1 MVYCFDIGGS
11 FIKFGVPDE
20 AGQAHEMG
28 RVATPL
34 NSIDALVGELKSGI
48 GAMQSMRDGIVSI
61 SLAGIIEPGSQTAIV
76 ANIACLNGVRLRETL
91 EDKLGLPVVISNDAD
106 CFALAEARLGAGRGH
121 KNVFCMIL
129 GSGVGGGLVIDGNIV
144 TGFGGFGGEWGHG
157 PSVDPA
163 AGGMIAPLVRMPCPC
178 GGEDCLDTVGGARG
192 LERLH
197 LAIHG
202 QKTGSTDIIERW
214 LAGDAS
220 ATLSVQVLVEHV
232 SRALSVVVNTVGASI
247 VPVGGGLSRSR
258 ELISLIDRRVRKL
271 VLAGYDRPLV
281 VPGHYAQ
288 TGGLIGAA
296 LAGAVVY
303 QRHFND
309 EPAA

>member
-20 AGQAHEMG
+20 DGQAHEMG

-34 NSIDALVGELKSGI
+34 NSFEALVGALKSGI
-48 GAMQSMRDGIVSI
+48 GAMQSMRDGVVSI

-76 ANIACLNGVRLRETL
+76 ANIACLNGLRLRETL

-121 KNVFCMIL
+121 KNVFCIIL
-129 GSGVGGGLVIDGNIV
+129 GSGVGGGLVFDGNIV

-163 AGGMIAPLVRMPCPC
+163 AGGLIKPLARMSCAC
-178 GGEDCLDTVGGARG
+178 GGTDCLDTVGGARG

-202 QKTGSTDIIERW
+202 QKSGSTDIIARW

-232 SRALSVVVNTVGASI
+232 SRALSIVVNTVGASI
-247 VPVGGGLSRSR
+247 VPVGGGLSRSK
-258 ELISLIDRRVRKL
+258 ELISLIDCRVRKL
-271 VLAGYDRPLV
+271 VLARYDRPLV

-296 LAGAVVY
+296 LAGEDLRQTLPDKELA
-303 QRHFND
+303 
-309 EPAA
+309 E